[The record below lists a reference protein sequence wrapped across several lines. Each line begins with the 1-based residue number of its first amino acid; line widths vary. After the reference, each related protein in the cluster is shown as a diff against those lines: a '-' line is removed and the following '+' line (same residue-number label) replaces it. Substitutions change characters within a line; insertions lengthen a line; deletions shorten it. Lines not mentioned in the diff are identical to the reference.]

1 MDVKVKPIGIYSRR
15 FAENSSFYPTTGIIM
30 EKFTTHTGLVVPLDI
45 ANVDTDQIIPKQF
58 LQKTERVGFGKHLFH
73 DSRFLDHNGQEPNPE
88 FILNKPEYQDSSIL
102 LARENFG
109 CGSSREHA
117 PWAIEEYGFK
127 VVIAPS
133 FADIF
138 YGNCINIG
146 LLPIKLNEAEI
157 EQLFAQAE
165 GAKLTLTVDLPNS
178 KVSFTNTN
186 GEQVTFSF
194 SLNKFQK
201 YSLEN
206 GVDSVGWT
214 LNKLDKIKAFE
225 EKMPAWQ

>member
-1 MDVKVKPIGIYSRR
+1 
-15 FAENSSFYPTTGIIM
+15 M

-58 LQKTERVGFGKHLFH
+58 LQKTERVGFGVHLFH
-73 DSRFLDHNGQEPNPE
+73 ERRYLDHEGTKVNPD
-88 FILNKPEYQDSSIL
+88 FAMNKPEYKGASIL
-102 LARENFG
+102 LTRENFG

-117 PWAIEEYGFK
+117 PWAIEEFGFK

-146 LLPIKLNEAEI
+146 VVPVKLTDNEI
-157 EQLFAQAE
+157 QQLFEATAKADINIALDLEAQ
-165 GAKLTLTVDLPNS
+165 TV
-178 KVSFTNTN
+178 TC
-186 GEQVTFSF
+186 GELSFSF
-194 SLNKFQK
+194 QLNDFHK
-201 YSLEN
+201 YCLAE

-214 LNKLDKIKAFE
+214 LNKMDLIEAYEAKRPSWA
-225 EKMPAWQ
+225 

>member
-1 MDVKVKPIGIYSRR
+1 
-15 FAENSSFYPTTGIIM
+15 M

-73 DSRFLDHNGQEPNPE
+73 DSRYLDHNGEQPNPD
-88 FILNKPEYQDSSIL
+88 FILNKPEYKTASIL

-117 PWAIEEYGFK
+117 PWALEEYGFK

-146 LLPIKLNEAEI
+146 LLPIKLSEDEI
-157 EQLFAQAE
+157 EQLFSQADN
-165 GAKLTLTVDLPNS
+165 ANLTLTVDLTNN
-178 KVSFTNTN
+178 KVSY
-186 GEQVTFSF
+186 GDVSFSF
-194 SLNKFQK
+194 ELGQFHK
-201 YSLEN
+201 YCLEE

-225 EKMPAWQ
+225 ANMPAWQ

>member
-1 MDVKVKPIGIYSRR
+1 
-15 FAENSSFYPTTGIIM
+15 M
-30 EKFTTHTGLVVPLDI
+30 EKFNTHSGLVVPLDI

-58 LQKTERVGFGKHLFH
+58 LQKTERIGFGVHLFH
-73 DSRFLDHNGQEPNPE
+73 ERRYLDHEGTQVNPD
-88 FILNKPEYQDSSIL
+88 FVMNKPEYKGASIL

-146 LLPIKLNEAEI
+146 ILPVKLTEEEV
-157 EQLFAQAE
+157 EQLFKLSAE
-165 GAKLTLTVDLPNS
+165 EVLTLNVDLPNNT
-178 KVSFTNTN
+178 VTCGDLSFK
-186 GEQVTFSF
+186 F
-194 SLNKFQK
+194 SLSEFQQ

-225 EKMPAWQ
+225 AKMPTWQ

>member
-1 MDVKVKPIGIYSRR
+1 
-15 FAENSSFYPTTGIIM
+15 M

-58 LQKTERVGFGKHLFH
+58 LQKTERVGFGVHLFH
-73 DSRFLDHNGQEPNPE
+73 ERRYLDHEGTQVNPD
-88 FILNKPEYQDSSIL
+88 FVMNKPELKGASIL

-127 VVIAPS
+127 VVVAPS

-146 LLPIKLNEAEI
+146 ILPVKLTDEEV
-157 EQLFAQAE
+157 EQLFQLSATE
-165 GAKLTLTVDLPNS
+165 LLTLAVDLPNN
-178 KVSFTNTN
+178 VVTCGDLSFK
-186 GEQVTFSF
+186 F
-194 SLNKFQK
+194 SLSEFQQ

-214 LNKLDKIKAFE
+214 LNRLDTIKAFE
-225 EKMPAWQ
+225 AKLPAWQ

>member
-1 MDVKVKPIGIYSRR
+1 
-15 FAENSSFYPTTGIIM
+15 M

-58 LQKTERVGFGKHLFH
+58 LQKTERVGFGVHLFH
-73 DSRFLDHNGQEPNPE
+73 DSRYLDHSGKEPNPD
-88 FILNKPEYQDSSIL
+88 FILNKAEYQGASIL

-117 PWAIEEYGFK
+117 PWALEEYGFK
-127 VVIAPS
+127 VIIAPS

-138 YGNCINIG
+138 YGNAINIG
-146 LLPIKLNEAEI
+146 LLPITLTEDEI
-157 EQLFAQAE
+157 EQLFQLSPNAQ
-165 GAKLTLTVDLPNS
+165 LTIEVDLPNN
-178 KVSFTNTN
+178 KITYTDNN
-186 GEQVTFSF
+186 GEQAQLSF
-194 SLNKFQK
+194 ALNQFQQ

-214 LNKLDKIKAFE
+214 LGKLDKIEAFE
-225 EKMPAWQ
+225 AKMPAWQ